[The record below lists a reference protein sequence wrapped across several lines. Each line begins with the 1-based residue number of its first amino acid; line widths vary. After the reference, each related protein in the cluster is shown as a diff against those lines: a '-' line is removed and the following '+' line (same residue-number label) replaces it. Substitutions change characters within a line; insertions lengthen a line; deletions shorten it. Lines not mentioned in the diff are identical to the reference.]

1 MTTVVKTSGIVLN
14 WNGNPVGE
22 VTNIGGL
29 SSPTN
34 KIPIGSFADTVMKYR
49 PGRRKAGDCTFDVN
63 FNPDNTVQAA
73 LETDRQAGTERA
85 VTIVFPSGSVNTI
98 GFSAKVMNYTYSAE
112 DDNIWKAQITL
123 KITTKPQRS

>member
-1 MTTVVKTSGIVLN
+1 MATIKTMGSVLN
-14 WNGNPVGE
+14 WNGVPVGE
-22 VTNIGGL
+22 VTNISGL

-49 PGRRKAGDCTFDVN
+49 PGRRKAGDCVFDVN

-73 LETDRQAGTERA
+73 IETDRQAGNERT
-85 VTIVFPSGSVNTI
+85 VTLVMAEGSVNTI
-98 GFSAKVMNYTYSAE
+98 TFTALVMNYTYSAE

-123 KITTKPQRS
+123 KITSKPERT